1 MGTAGLESLRLQ
13 SPFRAYKALWTAH
26 PFQPRNETFQ
36 TTHKHTASVGV
47 RAAVTEAKNAAL
59 DDAKMLKNR
68 AYHYLCAA
76 LDGGTSDP
84 LLASYGF
91 EPR

>member
-1 MGTAGLESLRLQ
+1 MNLRPTEVSAATDYL
-13 SPFRAYKALWTAH
+13 ATI
-26 PFQPRNETFQ
+26 

-47 RAAVTEAKNAAL
+47 RAMVTEAKNAAL
-59 DDAKMLKNR
+59 DDAQALRSR

-76 LDGGTSDP
+76 LEGGVSDP

-91 EPR
+91 APR